1 MTVYVQESCILKAA
15 RAFLVYKALE
25 ELGDMIVS
33 VPSAQDI
40 EDEHF
45 EFDFSVIILTDADV
59 ETVKNAILNVSE
71 IEAAYVGEVEP
82 VAAGRSSEAC
92 GNCRS
97 TAKGRGT
104 A

>member
-59 ETVKNAILNVSE
+59 ETVKNARNKESD
-71 IEAAYVGEVEP
+71 
-82 VAAGRSSEAC
+82 
-92 GNCRS
+92 
-97 TAKGRGT
+97 
-104 A
+104 